1 MPFIRI
7 IPFFPLTMIL
17 LLFRLYTHFDH
28 RKDDDDDDDERVNG
42 MDKEGSEREDEV
54 EDG

>member
-1 MPFIRI
+1 
-7 IPFFPLTMIL
+7 MIL

-28 RKDDDDDDDERVNG
+28 RKDDDDDERLNG

>member
-1 MPFIRI
+1 
-7 IPFFPLTMIL
+7 MIL

-28 RKDDDDDDDERVNG
+28 RKDDDDDDERVNG

>member
-7 IPFFPLTMIL
+7 IPFFPLMIL

-28 RKDDDDDDDERVNG
+28 RKDDDDDDERVNG